1 MSSLV
6 FRFAIAASAVALS
19 LATQPIAAADPGP
32 CGVTASRNSAD
43 TAACALAAKLE
54 SDFVYPEQGA
64 RYAAML
70 RANVAAGRY
79 ASLTGETAAQAM
91 TRDLQAL
98 QADGHLQVHWTDPAA
113 VSSGTDQPR
122 GPDEKFS
129 FIEQPG
135 WIAPG
140 IAYIRINA
148 FPHDQAT
155 TDQVAAFM
163 RDHAGAKALIF
174 DVRTHHGG
182 GLDQMDAIFP
192 WLFEKPTPLLTMA
205 TRRTVDEALGGPSK
219 GKPTMKDLSKS
230 DTEVF
235 RQHWAL
241 PNGDT
246 RLLGAKV
253 YVLTSGASV
262 SAAEHFALAMKRTHR
277 AVLVG
282 APTGGA
288 NHFGGD
294 FDLPGGFHAF
304 VPVGRTF
311 DPDTGKDWEGTGVIP
326 DEVIAPQV
334 ALEWT
339 LAQLGV
345 SGAEAR
351 QLAESRRPAAP
362 MERENLKG

>member
-1 MSSLV
+1 MKSIVSLLS
-6 FRFAIAASAVALS
+6 ACAAAAMLAAASPPSQAAGNACTTVA
-19 LATQPIAAADPGP
+19 ANTPDA
-32 CGVTASRNSAD
+32 
-43 TAACALAAKLE
+43 AACALAAKLE
-54 SDFVYPEQGA
+54 SDFVYPEQAA
-64 RYAAML
+64 RYAATL

-79 ASLTGETAAQAM
+79 KSLAGEAAAKQM
-91 TRDLQAL
+91 TSDLQAV
-98 QADGHLQVHWTDPAA
+98 QADGHLQVHWRDPAA
-113 VSSGTDQPR
+113 AERSDPTKPPKD
-122 GPDEKFS
+122 FA

-148 FPHDQAT
+148 FPHDQEV

-163 RDHAGAKALIF
+163 RDHADAKALIF

-192 WLFEKPTPLLTMA
+192 WLFDKPTPLLTMA
-205 TRRTVDEALGGPSK
+205 TRRSVDEAIGGPSK
-219 GKPTMKDLSKS
+219 GKPTMRDLEKT
-230 DTEVF
+230 DAEVF

-241 PNGDT
+241 PNGDN
-246 RLLGAKV
+246 RLLKAKV

-262 SAAEHFALAMKRTHR
+262 SAAEHFALALKRTHR
-277 AVLVG
+277 ATLVG
-282 APTGGA
+282 AATGGA

-294 FDLPGGFHAF
+294 MDLPGGFHAF

-311 DPDTGKDWEGTGVIP
+311 DPDTGKDWEGTGVKP
-326 DEVIAPQV
+326 DEAIAPQV

-345 SGAEAR
+345 SGADAR
-351 QLAESRRPAAP
+351 KLALSHTPADP
-362 MERENLKG
+362 MEREKLAG